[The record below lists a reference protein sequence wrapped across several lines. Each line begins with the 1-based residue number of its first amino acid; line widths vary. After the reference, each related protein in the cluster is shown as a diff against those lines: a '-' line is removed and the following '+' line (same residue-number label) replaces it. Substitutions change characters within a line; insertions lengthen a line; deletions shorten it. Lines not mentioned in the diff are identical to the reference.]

1 MMTLHRRL
9 TAGYLAV
16 LLLGMGLAAAL
27 AWLAVEQLHLETQR
41 ANLLAQARL
50 AATALQG
57 AALQPAA
64 PYSQALNTTP
74 GFHTYVL
81 EQQDIAVLDLQ
92 APPAQSDDAD
102 ARLSPQAAA
111 GGGIPA
117 DLLSRPEVEQA
128 RAGQAATAVRALPGG
143 KRVLYAAAPVVSGD
157 GSVARIV
164 YVASPLPS
172 TGWGAL
178 PETLRWELPGALLLA
193 TALAGLAGWWLARGL
208 ARPLRRLA
216 RAANAVADGDLEQ
229 HVPQEAAVTELR
241 DLGRAFNHMT
251 DSLRQ
256 ADRAKVAFVAD
267 VSHELRTPLT
277 VIKGNVE
284 TLQDGALDDLEVR
297 DLFLEA
303 IAGETDR
310 LIRLVNDL
318 LVLTR
323 ADAGALNLQ
332 PEPVDLDGLA
342 RARARHFAGLAA
354 AQGVQICVAETPAG
368 GPQPAAC
375 PRALAD
381 PHRVAQVLDNLLANA
396 VRHTPPGGRV
406 TITVTPGPHEVAC
419 AVADTGAGIPAQH
432 LPLIFDRFYRAD
444 PARSRGQGGCGLG
457 LSITRA
463 LLLAQGGRIAAQ
475 SVERQGTTM
484 TFWLP
489 AASTQRPAA

>member
-9 TAGYLAV
+9 AAGYLAV

-64 PYSQALNTTP
+64 APYSQALNATP

-92 APPAQSDDAD
+92 APPAQSDGAD
-102 ARLSPQAAA
+102 ARLSPQGVA
-111 GGGIPA
+111 GGGLPA
-117 DLLSRPEVEQA
+117 DMLSRPEVEQA
-128 RAGQAATAVRALPGG
+128 RAGQATTAVRALPGG

-157 GSVARIV
+157 GSVVRIV

-178 PETLRWELPGALLLA
+178 PETLRWELLGALLLA

-229 HVPQEAAVTELR
+229 RVPQEEAVAELR

-256 ADRAKVAFVAD
+256 ADRAKMAFVAD

-284 TLQDGALDDLEVR
+284 TLQDGALDDLEAR
-297 DLFLEA
+297 DSFLEA
-303 IAGETDR
+303 IAGETER

-332 PEPVDLDGLA
+332 PEPVDLDELA

-354 AQGVQICVAETPAG
+354 AQGVQIRVADTPADS
-368 GPQPAAC
+368 QPAAC

-396 VRHTPPGGRV
+396 VRHTPPGGRI

-444 PARSRGQGGCGLG
+444 ATGERPAASSGLG
-457 LSITRA
+457 LSIVKAIMDLHRGEA
-463 LLLAQGGRIAAQ
+463 RVSCSQN
-475 SVERQGTTM
+475 GTIR
-484 TFWLP
+484 FELRFP
-489 AASTQRPAA
+489 N